1 MRVSALMGELARAED
16 GTHVEGRSPRDGD
29 VYSYLDCAR
38 FVLAAT
44 VAFAHAW
51 HLIVEDHRDDAPLGA
66 DIGYFVAGFSHASVI
81 LFFVL
86 SGYWISRSVEQ
97 RIARGWVW
105 RDYLSDRF
113 ARVAI
118 VLAPALLL
126 GGLLDLTGTL
136 LLHTPTHLGVTDTYV
151 LRTDVAANLA
161 WPVWLG
167 NLALLQ
173 DIVVRPLGS
182 NGPLWS
188 LGWEWW
194 FYLWYPALVLSWRR
208 RRPDAMLI
216 LMALALI
223 QPALLLAFAC
233 WLMGWLVRVIERRRI
248 GAPLLNRL
256 PFAFAAGAIFLG
268 TLVIARFV
276 PFPGWEL
283 PVAMSFALFLAV
295 LLTRRPTF
303 PAVLAPVARY
313 GARASFSLYVTH
325 FPILAMIAGLT
336 VGATRLPPDIWS
348 VALVT
353 LGLASTI
360 VFARGFAAVTE
371 ANTGRLR
378 KTMAKRLRTR
388 DPA

>member
-1 MRVSALMGELARAED
+1 MRVSAFMGDLAKTED
-16 GTHVEGRSPRDGD
+16 GTRVAGRSPQGGD

-51 HLIVEDHRDDAPLGA
+51 HLIVEDHRDNAPLWA

-105 RDYLSDRF
+105 RAYLSDRF

-118 VLAPALLL
+118 VLVPALLL
-126 GGLLDLTGTL
+126 GGLLDLTGAL
-136 LLHTPTHLGVTDTYV
+136 LLRTPTHLGVTDTYV
-151 LRTDVAANLA
+151 LRTDVVANLA

-194 FYLWYPALVLSWRR
+194 FYLWYPALALSWQR
-208 RRPDAMLI
+208 RRPDTMLI
-216 LMALALI
+216 LMVLALI

-233 WLMGWLVRVIERRRI
+233 WLMGWLVRVIERRGICRT
-248 GAPLLNRL
+248 LLHSL
-256 PFAFAAGAIFLG
+256 PFALAAGAVFLG
-268 TLVIARFV
+268 TLVIARFM

-283 PVAMSFALFLAV
+283 PVAVAFAIFLAV
-295 LLTRRPTF
+295 LLTRRPAF
-303 PAVLAPVARY
+303 PAVLTPVAHY

-325 FPILAMIAGLT
+325 FPILTMIAGLA
-336 VGATRLPPDIWS
+336 VGSARLPPDMWS
-348 VALVT
+348 AALVAI
-353 LGLASTI
+353 GLATVI

-378 KTMAKRLRTR
+378 KAMAERLQAR
-388 DPA
+388 DRA